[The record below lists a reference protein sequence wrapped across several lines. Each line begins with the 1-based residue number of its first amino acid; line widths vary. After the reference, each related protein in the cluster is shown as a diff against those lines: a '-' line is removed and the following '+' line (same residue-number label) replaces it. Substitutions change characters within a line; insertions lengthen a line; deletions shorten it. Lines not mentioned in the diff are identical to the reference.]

1 MALMTTTREHTPAAA
16 TLRPAAA
23 MATPSQTA
31 RKIRLLLAYKHA
43 LLRQGLRL
51 LLAAQQ
57 DIEVLGEA
65 ADGREAVEK
74 AMELRPDVML
84 VDMALPG
91 SGALEPV
98 RTITRRLEHCRVLVL
113 TAAAN
118 EEEVVRILQSGAA
131 GCVLKDGDARE
142 LAMAVQAVSQGGSY
156 LSPAISQRVIGDY
169 IRLVKRREARGAAD
183 ALSPRER
190 EVLQLIAEGKGNQEI
205 ANRLCLSVKT
215 VEAHKAHIMRKLG
228 LRNRTELIKYALRQ
242 GIIELEPDPE
252 ALL

>member
-1 MALMTTTREHTPAAA
+1 MAILTTTREHTTAAT
-16 TLRPAAA
+16 TLRPTAA
-23 MATPSQTA
+23 MPTPSQTA

-74 AMELRPDVML
+74 ALELKPDVML

-131 GCVLKDGDARE
+131 RRAARTS
-142 LAMAVQAVSQGGSY
+142 ARP
-156 LSPAISQRVIGDY
+156 SPSASSATTFGWSSGVRPAA
-169 IRLVKRREARGAAD
+169 RPTPSRRASARCSSS
-183 ALSPRER
+183 SPRAR
-190 EVLQLIAEGKGNQEI
+190 AIRRSPIA
-205 ANRLCLSVKT
+205 SV
-215 VEAHKAHIMRKLG
+215 
-228 LRNRTELIKYALRQ
+228 
-242 GIIELEPDPE
+242 
-252 ALL
+252 

>member
-1 MALMTTTREHTPAAA
+1 MTILTSTREPAPPAAHSRA
-16 TLRPAAA
+16 GAPA
-23 MATPSQTA
+23 QTASHAA

-51 LLAAQQ
+51 VLAAQQ
-57 DIEVLGEA
+57 EIEILGEA
-65 ADGREAVEK
+65 ADGREAIEK
-74 AMELRPDVML
+74 ALLLKPDVIL
-84 VDMALPG
+84 VDMALPN
-91 SGALEPV
+91 SGALEPI
-98 RTITRRLEHCRVLVL
+98 RTITRRLGNCRILVL

-131 GCVLKDGDARE
+131 GCILKDGDARE
-142 LAMAVQAVSQGGSY
+142 LTMAVQAVSQGGSY

-169 IRLVKRREARGAAD
+169 IRLVKRRESRGSPD

-190 EVLQLIAEGKGNQEI
+190 EVLQLIAEGQGNQQI
-205 ANRLCLSVKT
+205 ATQLCLSVKT

-242 GIIELEPDPE
+242 GIIELEPDQN
-252 ALL
+252 ALV

>member
-1 MALMTTTREHTPAAA
+1 MAVLTTTREQAAAAGMARAGAPAPAA
-16 TLRPAAA
+16 
-23 MATPSQTA
+23 QTA

-51 LLAAQQ
+51 LLAAQP

-74 AMELRPDVML
+74 ALEMKPDVML

-91 SGALEPV
+91 SGALEPI
-98 RTITRRLEHCRVLVL
+98 RTITRRLERCRVLVL

-156 LSPAISQRVIGDY
+156 LSPTISQRVIGDY
-169 IRLVKRREARGAAD
+169 IRLVKRREARGTAD

-205 ANRLCLSVKT
+205 ASRLCLSVKT

-242 GIIELEPDPE
+242 GIIELEPEQD
-252 ALL
+252 ALI